1 MKKMF
6 LRHKKS
12 ILIGS
17 GILIMLTAVGII
29 SFNAA
34 RADKAQSFETV
45 SSSLERYDR
54 LDFWGEV
61 KYERIYDI
69 SIDFPAIVTDIKVKE
84 GDHVSLGQVLVTLD
98 MSEYLGTV
106 DKLQH
111 QLEAGQAELQS
122 IRKDTGALE
131 ADIRQMQKDILE
143 KTEELTKETNA
154 DLKILKTS
162 LNLAKKE
169 VENAKRDVRNN
180 QALSDAGAITKNTLD
195 RYMDALAEKE
205 KALED
210 IETSIEK
217 TKSALRTELD
227 QLNILLKSKSAQL
240 KEINDSNTANMAR
253 QESSVAVSRIDLE
266 IMKNKSVKDYLD
278 SDQVISC
285 VRNGIVRN
293 IEVINGS
300 RLGVQDNP
308 ARVLQLIDADSIIVV
323 AEVEEEF
330 IRNITLD
337 ETVEI
342 VPASDGSASI
352 PGTVIQI
359 SNEAVEKDGKRIIKA
374 QIKPED
380 PGKVLKPGYSV
391 DVYVHRK
398 E

>member
-1 MKKMF
+1 MF

-342 VPASDGSASI
+342 VPASDSSASI

>member
-1 MKKMF
+1 MF

-180 QALSDAGAITKNTLD
+180 QALSDAGAITRNTLD

-342 VPASDGSASI
+342 VPASDSSASI

>member
-1 MKKMF
+1 MKKM
-6 LRHKKS
+6 LSRHKKS

-17 GILIMLTAVGII
+17 GVLIMLIAVGII
-29 SFNAA
+29 SLIAA
-34 RADKAQSFETV
+34 RTDKAQSFEVV
-45 SSSLERYDR
+45 SSSLEQDDR

-84 GDHVSLGQVLVTLD
+84 GDHVSLGHVLVTLD

-111 QLEAGQAELQS
+111 QLIAGQAGLQS
-122 IRKDTGALE
+122 IKKDTGALE
-131 ADIRQMQKDILE
+131 TDIQQIQKDILE

-154 DLKILKTS
+154 DLKILKAS

-169 VENAKRDVRNN
+169 VENAKRDLRNN
-180 QALSDAGAITKNTLD
+180 QALNDAGAVTKNTLD

-205 KALED
+205 KALGD

-240 KEINDSNTANMAR
+240 KEIKDSNIANMAR

-266 IMKNKSVKDYLD
+266 IMKNKSYKDFLD
-278 SDQVISC
+278 SNQVISC

-293 IEVINGS
+293 IEVVNGT
-300 RLGVQDNP
+300 RLGVQNNP
-308 ARVLQLIDADSIIVV
+308 TRVLQLIDADSIVV
-323 AEVEEEF
+323 IAEVEEEF

-342 VPASDGSASI
+342 VPVSDSSTSI

-359 SNEAVEKDGKRIIKA
+359 SNEAVEKDGKRIIKV

>member
-1 MKKMF
+1 MKKM
-6 LRHKKS
+6 LSRHKKS

-17 GILIMLTAVGII
+17 GVLIMLIAVGII
-29 SFNAA
+29 SLIAA
-34 RADKAQSFETV
+34 RTDKAQSFEVV
-45 SSSLERYDR
+45 SSSLEQDDR

-61 KYERIYDI
+61 KYERVYDI

-84 GDHVSLGQVLVTLD
+84 GDHVSLGHVLVTLD

-111 QLEAGQAELQS
+111 QLIAGQAGLQS
-122 IRKDTGALE
+122 IKKDTGALE
-131 ADIRQMQKDILE
+131 TDIQQIQKDILE

-154 DLKILKTS
+154 DLKILKAS

-169 VENAKRDVRNN
+169 VENAKRDLRNN
-180 QALSDAGAITKNTLD
+180 QALNDAGAVTKNTLD

-205 KALED
+205 KALGD

-240 KEINDSNTANMAR
+240 KEIKDSNIANMAR

-266 IMKNKSVKDYLD
+266 IMKNKSYKDFLD
-278 SDQVISC
+278 SNQVISC

-293 IEVINGS
+293 IEVVNGT
-300 RLGVQDNP
+300 RLGVQNNP
-308 ARVLQLIDADSIIVV
+308 TRVLQLIDADSIVV
-323 AEVEEEF
+323 IAEVEEEF

-342 VPASDGSASI
+342 VPVSDSSTSI

-359 SNEAVEKDGKRIIKA
+359 SNEAVEKDGKRIIKV

>member
-84 GDHVSLGQVLVTLD
+84 GDHVSLDQVLVTLD

-106 DKLQH
+106 EKLQH

-342 VPASDGSASI
+342 VPASDSSASI

>member
-1 MKKMF
+1 
-6 LRHKKS
+6 
-12 ILIGS
+12 
-17 GILIMLTAVGII
+17 
-29 SFNAA
+29 
-34 RADKAQSFETV
+34 
-45 SSSLERYDR
+45 
-54 LDFWGEV
+54 FWGEV

-278 SDQVISC
+278 SNQVISC

-293 IEVINGS
+293 IEVVNGT
-300 RLGVQDNP
+300 RLGVQNNP
-308 ARVLQLIDADSIIVV
+308 TRVLQLIDADSIIVI

-330 IRNITLD
+330 IRNIALD
-337 ETVEI
+337 DSVEI
-342 VPASDGSASI
+342 VPASDSSASI

>member
-342 VPASDGSASI
+342 VPASDSSASI

>member
-6 LRHKKS
+6 LRHKKN

-45 SSSLERYDR
+45 SSSSEQDDR
-54 LDFWGEV
+54 LNFWGEV

-84 GDHVSLGQVLVTLD
+84 GDHVSLGQVLVNLD

-111 QLEAGQAELQS
+111 QLIAGQTGLQS
-122 IRKDTGALE
+122 IKKDTVALE
-131 ADIRQMQKDILE
+131 ADIRQIQKDILE

-169 VENAKRDVRNN
+169 VENAKRDVSNN
-180 QALSDAGAITKNTLD
+180 QTLYDAGAVTKNTLD
-195 RYMDALAEKE
+195 RYMDILAEKE
-205 KALED
+205 KALRD
-210 IETSIEK
+210 IETNIEK

-240 KEINDSNTANMAR
+240 KEIKDSNISNTAR
-253 QESSVAVSRIDLE
+253 QESSAAVSRIDLE
-266 IMKNKSVKDYLD
+266 IMKNKSIKDYLD
-278 SDQVISC
+278 SNQIISC
-285 VRNGIVRN
+285 VPNGIVRN
-293 IEVINGS
+293 IEVINGT
-300 RLGVQDNP
+300 RLGVQNNP
-308 ARVLQLIDADSIIVV
+308 TRVLHLIDADSIIVI

-342 VPASDGSASI
+342 VPVSDSSTSI

-359 SNEAVEKDGKRIIKA
+359 SNEAVEKDGKRIIKV

-380 PGKVLKPGYSV
+380 TGKVLKPGYSV
-391 DVYVHRK
+391 DVYAHRK

>member
-29 SFNAA
+29 SLNAA

-342 VPASDGSASI
+342 VPASDSSASI

>member
-1 MKKMF
+1 VKEMLLKY
-6 LRHKKS
+6 KKS

-17 GILIMLTAVGII
+17 GILIMLIAVGII
-29 SFNAA
+29 SFNTA
-34 RADKAQSFETV
+34 RADKAQSFETI
-45 SSSLERYDR
+45 SSSLEQDDR
-54 LDFWGEV
+54 LNFWGEV

-342 VPASDGSASI
+342 VPASDSSASI

>member
-1 MKKMF
+1 VKEMLLK
-6 LRHKKS
+6 HKKI
-12 ILIGS
+12 ILIAS
-17 GILIMLTAVGII
+17 GILIMLIAVGII
-29 SFNAA
+29 SFNTA
-34 RADKAQSFETV
+34 RTDRAQSFETV
-45 SSSLERYDR
+45 SPSLEQDDR

-98 MSEYLGTV
+98 VSEYLGTV

-111 QLEAGQAELQS
+111 QLIAEQAGLQ
-122 IRKDTGALE
+122 IIKKDTGALE
-131 ADIRQMQKDILE
+131 ADIQQIRKDIVE

-169 VENAKRDVRNN
+169 VENAKRDVSNN
-180 QALSDAGAITKNTLD
+180 QALHDAGAITKNTLD
-195 RYMDALAEKE
+195 RYMDILAEKE
-205 KALED
+205 KALRD
-210 IETSIEK
+210 IETNIDK

-240 KEINDSNTANMAR
+240 KEIKDSNTANMAR
-253 QESSVAVSRIDLE
+253 QESSVEVSRIDLE
-266 IMKNKSVKDYLD
+266 ITKNKSVKDYLD
-278 SDQVISC
+278 SNQIISC
-285 VRNGIVRN
+285 VPNGIVRN

-300 RLGVQDNP
+300 RLGVQNNP
-308 ARVLQLIDADSIIVV
+308 TRVLQLIDADSIVV
-323 AEVEEEF
+323 IAEVEEEF
-330 IRNITLD
+330 IRNIALD

-342 VPASDGSASI
+342 VPVSDSSTSI

-359 SNEAVEKDGKRIIKA
+359 SNEAVEKDGKRIIKV

-380 PGKVLKPGYSV
+380 PGKILKPGYSV
-391 DVYVHRK
+391 DVYFHSK

>member
-342 VPASDGSASI
+342 VPASDSSTSI

-359 SNEAVEKDGKRIIKA
+359 SNEAVEKDGKRIIKV

-380 PGKVLKPGYSV
+380 PGMVLKPGYSA
-391 DVYVHRK
+391 DVYAHRK

>member
-180 QALSDAGAITKNTLD
+180 QALSDAGAISKNTLD

-342 VPASDGSASI
+342 VPASDSSASI

>member
-180 QALSDAGAITKNTLD
+180 QALSDAGAITRNTLD

-342 VPASDGSASI
+342 VPASDSSASI